1 MFAFQACLL
10 TFKFIFMTAF
20 RLGLCLPQFRGR
32 DKKSPRTFCL
42 CVIDMKNGGLLLKEA
57 PDNSLVI
64 KEGEDLGEQLF
75 LASLLLRPG
84 TIFHLLYSCHKSTVN
99 IKFQK
104 KKNLSQKT
112 AVFNIQPV
120 YSGELLDV
128 EKFSFLFV
136 FILDSCLVKSAFCK

>member
-104 KKNLSQKT
+104 KKNLSQKQLCS
-112 AVFNIQPV
+112 I
-120 YSGELLDV
+120 YSQFTLEN
-128 EKFSFLFV
+128 
-136 FILDSCLVKSAFCK
+136 C